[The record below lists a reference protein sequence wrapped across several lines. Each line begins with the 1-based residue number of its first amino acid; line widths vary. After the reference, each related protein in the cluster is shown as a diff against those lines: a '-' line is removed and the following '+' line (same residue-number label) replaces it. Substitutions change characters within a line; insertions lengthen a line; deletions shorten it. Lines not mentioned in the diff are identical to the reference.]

1 VPKPEERMALVIQ
14 MHEDLGH
21 FGEQRTLVE
30 ICRRYFWHNWTE
42 DVKMVVKMCKQ
53 CQMVRSMGSVH
64 SEDEEMKSIPVCELF
79 YRILWILQGHY
90 LKPSQGTNTFLSLL
104 IITQNG
110 AKQRLLLTMV
120 PKQQQNSWKMM

>member
-1 VPKPEERMALVIQ
+1 LDRGCKDGCENVQTVPNGEE
-14 MHEDLGH
+14 H
-21 FGEQRTLVE
+21 
-30 ICRRYFWHNWTE
+30 
-42 DVKMVVKMCKQ
+42 
-53 CQMVRSMGSVH
+53 GSVH